1 MHGGTRQDEQGE
13 NVEYAISFYFFP
25 TFVFPLPIFI
35 QSRTFLDQ
43 GSDIFKKEKENEA
56 SKSLISLKV
65 SVINKD
71 TKIRS
76 SGELN
81 DLIYLFY

>member
-1 MHGGTRQDEQGE
+1 MHDGTRQDEQGE

-35 QSRTFLDQ
+35 QSPIYTFLDQ
-43 GSDIFKKEKENEA
+43 ESDIFKKENENEA

-71 TKIRS
+71 TKK
-76 SGELN
+76 
-81 DLIYLFY
+81 